1 MGWMRKDMFN
11 NKPSEVFMKKVF
23 LLFFFA
29 GLLWAGRI
37 CPELEEILA
46 KASPSDMIAVVVR
59 TKEQADLSLLPPSAT
74 YDEKIEYLKFVA
86 ERAQRD
92 ILAYLATQKAEDIR
106 CFSLVS
112 DIALKTTPQVIRELA
127 EREDVEF
134 VMDDF
139 IVKIDDFRVVAGP
152 ERDVTDTPEW
162 NITRVRADT
171 CWMDGWTGQGVV
183 VCNLDTG
190 VDVTHPAFG
199 GRWRST
205 NGWYDAV
212 NGQSSPYDDNG
223 HGTHTMG
230 TMTGGDGLGPFANDI
245 GVAPGATFICVK
257 AFDANGS
264 GQSSWIMAGFDWIAN
279 TGRPNVVS
287 NSWGSSRTTTTWWS
301 YIQNLRSLGIIVVA
315 SIGNSGPSSGTSQA
329 PGNYP
334 IVIGVG
340 ATNSNDDINSY
351 SSRGPAPN
359 QDPWNNTANWPR
371 SDWNLINPAISAPG
385 DVRSA
390 IPGGGYATM
399 SGTSMSS
406 PHVGGAVALMLQKMP
421 GLTPDQAFNYITDN
435 ADHPSQGGTY
445 PNNNYGWGRL
455 NCKKIL
461 DAMAPANKPNIILAR
476 TAITGENGNGRLDPG
491 ETGNLITYLKNTTG
505 IQATNLRGI
514 LRENDPYI
522 TISDS
527 TANFGNVA
535 GNDSTNNL
543 SDPFVVTASSS
554 TPRGYTANFS
564 LYLVCNET
572 SWTRNFSLVIGQP
585 IQQPGTKIWGPRQVS
600 GVPSTAG
607 LYGIAYNPTND
618 RIYVCHFRARNI
630 YIYSADSLLT
640 YFGSIPTPNN
650 ESACTDIKYCAYDN
664 TFWVASNQTKRVY
677 KISATGTVLRYFS
690 NPAND
695 YPTGLAWDENNRI
708 LYLADRRTA
717 LGALPGYIY
726 VADTLG
732 NQIRRMNV
740 PLSANYGPRCLS
752 LERTP
757 SNPNIPTLLHVY
769 TSFNSGGTAVDSVG
783 VYEMNRDNLTILQR
797 FLIPELY
804 NCRGVEYDP
813 RDASLWVTI
822 MEIAAGGPYSYIV
835 KYAGFHEMVGTEEEK
850 MPLKD
855 LTKIR
860 VYPNPFH
867 KNLNISYELKKKM
880 AYTLS
885 IHDATGRK
893 IITLKAGEDNPG
905 RYNLIWSGNNPGIYF
920 IRIRTAEG
928 EFWQKVIKL

>member
-1 MGWMRKDMFN
+1 
-11 NKPSEVFMKKVF
+11 MKRLF
-23 LLFFFA
+23 ILFFLA
-29 GLLWAGRI
+29 ACLWAGRI
-37 CPELEEILA
+37 VPELEAIL
-46 KASPSDMIAVVVR
+46 KNASPSDMIGIIVR
-59 TKEQADLSLLPPSAT
+59 TKEQADLSLLPPDAT

-86 ERAQRD
+86 ERAQKG
-92 ILAYLATQKAEDIR
+92 ILEYLKTVKAEDIR

-112 DIALKTTPQVIRELA
+112 DIALKTTPEVIRELA
-127 EREDVEF
+127 NREDVDF

-139 IVKIDDFRVVAGP
+139 IVKLDDVWLGETTEQDAT
-152 ERDVTDTPEW
+152 ETPEW
-162 NITRVRADT
+162 NITKVRADT
-171 CWMDGWTGQGVV
+171 CWMDGYTGQGVV
-183 VCNLDTG
+183 VANMDTG
-190 VDVTHPAFG
+190 VEVTHPAFG

-245 GVAPGATFICVK
+245 GVAPGATFICAK

-264 GQSSWIMAGFDWIAN
+264 GQASWISACFNWFAN
-279 TGRPNVVS
+279 TGRPNVIS
-287 NSWGSSRTTTTWWS
+287 NSWGSGRTTTTWWS
-301 YIQNLRSLGIIVVA
+301 YIVNLRNLGIIVVA
-315 SIGNSGPSSGTSQA
+315 SIGNSGPSSGTSNA
-329 PGNYP
+329 PGSYP

-340 ATNSNDDINSY
+340 ATNSNDDIESY

-359 QDPWNNTANWPR
+359 QDPWNNPANWPR

-385 DVRSA
+385 TVRSA
-390 IPGGGYATM
+390 LPGGSYGTM
-399 SGTSMSS
+399 SGTSMAS
-406 PHVGGAVALMLQKMP
+406 PHVGGAVALMLEKMP
-421 GLTPDQAFNYITDN
+421 SLTPDQAFNYITNN
-435 ADHPSQGGTY
+435 ADRPSQGGTY

-461 DAMAPANKPNIILAR
+461 DAMVPANKPNIILAR

-491 ETGNLITYLKNTTG
+491 ETGNLITYLKNTTA
-505 IQATNLRGI
+505 IQATNLRGT
-514 LRENDPYI
+514 LRENDPYL

-527 TANFGNVA
+527 LANFGNVP

-543 SDPFVVTASSS
+543 SDPFVLSASSS
-554 TPRGYTANFS
+554 TPRGYTANLT

-572 SWTRNFSLVIGQP
+572 SWTRTFTLTIGQP
-585 IQQPGTKIWGPRQVS
+585 VQQPGTRLWGPTQVS

-607 LYGIAYNPTND
+607 LYGIAYNPTNN

-630 YIYSADSLLT
+630 YMFSSDSLLT
-640 YFGSIPTPNN
+640 PLGTIPTPNN

-677 KISATGTVLRYFS
+677 KISATGSVLRYFS

-708 LYLADRRTA
+708 LYLADRRSA

-726 VADTLG
+726 VTDTLG

-740 PLSANYGPRCLS
+740 PLSANYGPRCLA

-757 SNPNIPTLLHVY
+757 SNPNLPTLIHVY
-769 TSFNSGGTAVDSVG
+769 TSFNSQGTALDSVG

-804 NCRGVEYDP
+804 NARGVEYDP
-813 RDASLWVTI
+813 RNATLWVTI
-822 MEIAAGGPYSYIV
+822 MELAAGGPNNYIA
-835 KYAGFHEMVGTEEEK
+835 KYAGFHEMVGMEEEK
-850 MPLKD
+850 TPLKN
-855 LTKIR
+855 LTQISC
-860 VYPNPFH
+860 YPNPF
-867 KNLNISYELKKKM
+867 NQSLNIAYELKKRSEVS
-880 AYTLS
+880 LS
-885 IHDATGRK
+885 IHDATGRQ
-893 IITLKAGEDNPG
+893 IAQLQEGISNPG
-905 RYNLIWSGNNPGIYF
+905 NYHFVWQANNAGVYF
-920 IRIRTAEG
+920 VRIKTKEG
-928 EFWQKVIKL
+928 SLWQKVIKF